1 MYFFSFLQAHFITL
15 FFHIVEFFL
24 FHELWVFFF
33 LSQTYFLSFFS
44 SFYNFFLSFYEHALL
59 CMSLIV
65 KDFLI
70 HALLLK
76 LYSSSCTLPTIKKHS
91 KWWKTYI
98 TMEINDYGL
107 GVGDSRWKFSMD
119 GALVGFGL
127 VVLIQDYLNNF
138 INSQI
143 TTFA

>member
-1 MYFFSFLQAHFITL
+1 
-15 FFHIVEFFL
+15 
-24 FHELWVFFF
+24 
-33 LSQTYFLSFFS
+33 
-44 SFYNFFLSFYEHALL
+44 
-59 CMSLIV
+59 
-65 KDFLI
+65 
-70 HALLLK
+70 
-76 LYSSSCTLPTIKKHS
+76 
-91 KWWKTYI
+91 
-98 TMEINDYGL
+98 MEINDYGL